1 MMANYMFGGTPSS
14 RLFGRLRQKEGW
26 SYGAGSNIGVPTKN
40 TSSSFMAYA
49 ILAPANMIKLEA
61 GYKEELE
68 KARTAG
74 FTDEEVA
81 KAKSAWLQEETVS
94 RSEDMALLGQISSN
108 AYWGRTMQW
117 TADMEKKVA
126 ALTAAQ
132 INAALKKYLDP
143 AQISIIRV
151 GDFKKAGIT
160 P

>member
-1 MMANYMFGGTPSS
+1 
-14 RLFGRLRQKEGW
+14 
-26 SYGAGSNIGVPTKN
+26 
-40 TSSSFMAYA
+40 MAYA